1 LTDYRELFLEDFLVP
16 FCLWQLVNVIIF
28 FLGEISVT
36 SELSVTPDSLL
47 SIQST
52 VDLVN
57 QLYLVYFVIWHELCS
72 WWRGL
77 GFDFLFRKED
87 LDLEDGGFDVISSIY
102 DGF

>member
-1 LTDYRELFLEDFLVP
+1 MILEFLEDFSLFFLPVA
-16 FCLWQLVNVIIF
+16 NSGRDNI

-36 SELSVTPDSLL
+36 SELSVMPDLLL

-52 VDLVN
+52 ILGWVN
-57 QLYLVYFVIWHELCS
+57 QLYLVCLVIWHELCS

-77 GFDFLFRKED
+77 GFDFLFRKEN
-87 LDLEDGGFDVISSIY
+87 LELEDDGLDVILLFY